1 MSNIFKVWGERRR
14 ILLDD
19 KNEIDL
25 LYLKKDSFCSTHKHK
40 NKINKFVVVSGSVKI
55 EAEFGDVVLG
65 KNRTWTV
72 NPPIKHRFVALEDSV
87 MIEIAYVK
95 EGKISPDDIE
105 REKQGGRIIDGK
117 RYTEDKLREKGMLE
131 L

>member
-1 MSNIFKVWGERRR
+1 MSNILKIWGERRR

-25 LYLKKDSFCSTHKHK
+25 LYLKKDCFCSTHAHK
-40 NKINKFVVVSGSVKI
+40 YKANTFYVISGSVKI
-55 EAEFGDVVLG
+55 DAEFGNIILT
-65 KNRTWTV
+65 KNKSWTV

-87 MIEIAYVK
+87 IIEIASVK
-95 EGKISPDDIE
+95 EGMIDEKDIQ
-105 REKQGGRIIDGK
+105 RESQGGKIINGK
-117 RYTEDKLREKGMLE
+117 EYTENELREKGMLD

>member
-1 MSNIFKVWGERRR
+1 MNNIFKVWGERRR

-25 LYLKKDSFCSTHKHK
+25 LYLKKDSFCSTHHHAYKS
-40 NKINKFVVVSGSVKI
+40 NKFIVISGSVQI
-55 EAEFGDVVLG
+55 DAEFGNIILT
-65 KNRTWTV
+65 KNKSWTV

-87 MIEIAYVK
+87 MIEIASVK
-95 EGKISPDDIE
+95 DGKIDENDID
-105 REKQGGRIIDGK
+105 RKLQGGRIIDGK
-117 RYTEDKLREKGMLE
+117 EYTENELREKGMLE